1 MSFSK
6 YVSLGYNCEI
16 AFVLQEHGFPQTD
29 DLFAWTWAP
38 ISGVTEM
45 ISRNFS
51 NVFEEENLEPQA
63 GSRMIQDRLYGV
75 FHHSPFHHDG
85 IDEFGGPRHK
95 RIYEFSR
102 ALVEKKI
109 AAFRN
114 DLESGAKVAYIVK
127 YDEPLAKRNAIEL
140 RDAILRRHASGDFL
154 LIVVQEE
161 GKREAEWGENRIA
174 NRYVSRFA
182 DIQTANEFD
191 RLSWQRVLEEFPVV
205 NVT

>member
-16 AFVLQEHGFPQTD
+16 AFVLQERGFTQAD

-38 ISGVTEM
+38 ISAVTQM
-45 ISRNFS
+45 ILRNFS
-51 NVFEEENLEPQA
+51 NVFDEANLKPQA
-63 GSRMIQDRLYGV
+63 GTPMIEDQLYGV

-102 ALVEKKI
+102 ALIEKKI
-109 AAFRN
+109 RSFQH
-114 DLESGAKVAYIVK
+114 DLESGANVAYLVK
-127 YDEPLAKRNAIEL
+127 YDEPLARRNALEL
-140 RDAILRRHASGDFL
+140 RDAIMRRHASGNFL

-161 GKREAEWGENRIA
+161 SNREPDWGEQRIA
-174 NRYVSRFA
+174 NRYVSKFA
-182 DIQTANEFD
+182 PIPAANEFD
-191 RLSWQRVLEEFPVV
+191 RASWHGLLDEFPLFPKS
-205 NVT
+205 